1 MNQKRAPKTP
11 IVRRVSIDNNTLDL
25 DDDAP
30 LEAQREAQPD
40 THVEETQDT
49 TTNTQNKQ
57 PNSTYADQGNTSP
70 NDETIIEPNE
80 KPNQKQIQMLNQLIR
95 LICNRMKHRMQMHQN
110 M

>member
-40 THVEETQDT
+40 KHVEETQDT

-57 PNSTYADQGNTSP
+57 PKSTYADQGNTSP
-70 NDETIIEPNE
+70 NDETIIEPTPNAKHKS
-80 KPNQKQIQMLNQLIR
+80 KPTVKNVDS
-95 LICNRMKHRMQMHQN
+95 QN
-110 M
+110 A